1 MRGGVEYSHF
11 IYLIVHKTMNILNI
25 AKLATFGL
33 GVTLVPL
40 ALTINNSAQAAVF
53 TFGAGDNNQSTITKT
68 VDGITLTLSNNQT
81 LGYFHADGDGV
92 SVLVGGAFLG
102 ATTTSF
108 NLTFSSAVQLTSYTI
123 GYIDQLE
130 GDESFT
136 LSNGSSSSVET
147 SPFSAGLRNFS
158 NQFTVAAGQTVSFT
172 GNLGTNLEDL
182 IQWSALEVTPVSPPP
197 ATTPEPSTI
206 LGLLAVGS
214 LGALSRKL
222 QG

>member
-11 IYLIVHKTMNILNI
+11 IYLIVHKTMKILNI

-53 TFGAGDNNQSTITKT
+53 TFGAGDNGLSSITKT
-68 VDGITLTLSNNQT
+68 VDGITLTISNNQPR
-81 LGYFHADGDGV
+81 GSFFADGDGV
-92 SVLVGGAFLG
+92 AVLGGPSSPG
-102 ATTTSF
+102 QTTSF

-123 GYIDQLE
+123 GYIESLD

-136 LSNGSSSSVET
+136 LSNGSSSSVEN
-147 SPFSAGLRNFS
+147 SPFSTGLRNFS

>member
-1 MRGGVEYSHF
+1 
-11 IYLIVHKTMNILNI
+11 MNILNI

-53 TFGAGDNNQSTITKT
+53 TFGTGDNNQSTITKT

-81 LGYFHADGDGV
+81 RGSFAADSDGV
-92 SVLVGGAFLG
+92 VVLAGDSFLG

-123 GYIDQLE
+123 GYIESLD

-136 LSNGSSSSVET
+136 LSNGSSSSVEN
-147 SPFSAGLRNFS
+147 SPFSTGLRNFS

-172 GNLGTNLEDL
+172 GNLGTDLEDIIL
-182 IQWSALEVTPVSPPP
+182 RHSAHLHIPLYIFTFP
-197 ATTPEPSTI
+197 
-206 LGLLAVGS
+206 
-214 LGALSRKL
+214 KMF
-222 QG
+222 